1 MAGTAIY
8 NYGSDTQTTV
18 CRRAHAERLSVH
30 DRQSQRKTGLRGASP
45 ETIMTGRP
53 GGGGA
58 RYDYRACRVA
68 ATIRRSITNSDC
80 YPRWL
85 RWAAAR
91 RQGGAAVAFE
101 NRCSRFVAKLVPEGR
116 FVRWSHY
123 RNKSNCPAGCRNDG
137 AVVPPGRHNRDA
149 HRNGMRAAA
158 AHRGGDAAR
167 MSVLSKSFPA
177 ASRGVR

>member
-1 MAGTAIY
+1 MPARISTGENGAPWQGTRSNERTAPPVRVLRRNGNIWPLWGLGTAIY
-8 NYGSDTQTTV
+8 NYGSDSQTTV

-116 FVRWSHY
+116 FVRWSLVG
-123 RNKSNCPAGCRNDG
+123 SIF
-137 AVVPPGRHNRDA
+137 DA
-149 HRNGMRAAA
+149 R
-158 AHRGGDAAR
+158 R
-167 MSVLSKSFPA
+167 MSDY
-177 ASRGVR
+177 G